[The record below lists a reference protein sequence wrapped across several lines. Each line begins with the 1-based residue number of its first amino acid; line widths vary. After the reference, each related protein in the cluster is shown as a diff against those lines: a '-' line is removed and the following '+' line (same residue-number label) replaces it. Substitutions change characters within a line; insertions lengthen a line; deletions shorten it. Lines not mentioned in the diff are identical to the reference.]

1 VCTSTSKLRFDSWA
15 RCSATF
21 FSVENKKKIIV
32 FKFYFLTRQS
42 ISSSLSLRPVCC
54 ISSKDN
60 GIITKSNFP
69 IGKKR
74 RTKSWKGRR
83 RRAADKRQWILDLC
97 NRLVGCWGNDEQEE
111 KRKKFLLFFFR
122 EMFVCVCDSAGCSLF
137 IIPLLPPVL
146 FYSARWWPPPPVCV
160 PDLYKN
166 LHAIFAVSCDVLIVL
181 LHSQ

>member
-97 NRLVGCWGNDEQEE
+97 NRLVGCWGNDDQEEE
-111 KRKKFLLFFFR
+111 KRKTFLLFFLR
-122 EMFVCVCDSAGCSLF
+122 RDVCVCMRLSRMFSLYYSVASTRF
-137 IIPLLPPVL
+137 VL
-146 FYSARWWPPPPVCV
+146 FRPLMADAAACVCARF
-160 PDLYKN
+160 
-166 LHAIFAVSCDVLIVL
+166 I
-181 LHSQ
+181 